1 MVRGGSVTWSANSGL
16 SAALRRVSPVTAL
29 DWFWMT
35 ATFIARARN
44 EVLGVSVPAMRDA
57 DCTTFLQWALPQLD
71 MHWLGFRKVRHQVSK
86 RVRRR
91 IATLGL
97 NGFAAYRERLE
108 AGPRPVLPRHEVTLF
123 RDRGVFDCLRT
134 SILPAIAER
143 ARSERRP
150 ARCWSAGCA
159 SGEEPYSIRILW
171 DIGLSCAVP
180 NREILI
186 VATDIEDVLLARAR
200 SGCYDRT
207 SLREVPPELIPHAF
221 KRDGSRFCIHD
232 EYRQGVMF
240 AKQDLRSEAP
250 AGPFDIILCRHLA
263 FTYFAPSLRQ
273 KVLRMMTE
281 RLTPNGFLVVG
292 SHEQLADAR
301 FVSAAR
307 MPHVF
312 TKVD

>member
-1 MVRGGSVTWSANSGL
+1 
-16 SAALRRVSPVTAL
+16 
-29 DWFWMT
+29 MT
-35 ATFIARARN
+35 ATFIVRARN
-44 EVLGVSVPAMRDA
+44 EVLGMSVPAMRDA
-57 DCTTFLQWALPQLD
+57 ECTAFLQWALPQLD
-71 MHWLGFRKVRHQVSK
+71 MHWPGFRKVRHQVCK

-108 AGPRPVLPRHEVTLF
+108 SDVQEWRALDQFCHVTMSRFF

-134 SILPAIAER
+134 GILPAIAER

-180 NREILI
+180 NKEMLI

-200 SGCYDRT
+200 SGCYDRA

-240 AKQDLRSEAP
+240 VKQDLRSEAP

-273 KVLRMMTE
+273 KVLRMMAE

-301 FVSAAR
+301 FVSVAR